1 MIQIMKIAGVC
12 STMSLTVLRSGLSIV
27 LAMLLPGQ
35 LLAADSASAMLYANG
50 AAWVNGNTVPK
61 SAAVFAGD
69 MVQTRPDSSANL
81 SASGSSVMVLADSL
95 VKFQGSAV
103 EIEHG
108 AVRVSTAQ
116 GLATRAGEVT
126 VKPAGNSWTEFQ
138 VTDVDGRVQI
148 VATKGDVTIQD
159 QQGTTTVQEGQQ
171 TTRDD
176 TSNPEQKKR
185 KRRRGTGAAPAAGGG
200 ILSSNTAIYTGLAII
215 GGVTTW
221 VLIQDDDPL
230 SPSCPNKTCQ

>member
-1 MIQIMKIAGVC
+1 
-12 STMSLTVLRSGLSIV
+12 MSVTALRAGLSIV

-50 AAWVNGNTVPK
+50 TAWVNGNTVPK

-69 MVQTRPDSSANL
+69 MVQTRPDSTAHL

-95 VKFQGSAV
+95 VKFQGPAV

-126 VKPAGNSWTEFQ
+126 VKPAGSSWTEFQ
-138 VTDVDGRVQI
+138 VTDVDGQVQI
-148 VATKGDVTIQD
+148 VATKGDLTIQD
-159 QQGTTTVQEGQQ
+159 QQGTTTIQEGQQ

-176 TSNPEQKKR
+176 TSNPEQKKK
-185 KRRRGTGAAPAAGGG
+185 KRRRGTGAATAAGGG

-230 SPSCPNKTCQ
+230 SPSCPNNTCP

>member
-1 MIQIMKIAGVC
+1 ML
-12 STMSLTVLRSGLSIV
+12 LTALRAGLSIV

-50 AAWVNGNTVPK
+50 TAWVNGSTVPK

-69 MVQTRPDSSANL
+69 MVQTRPDSTAHL

-95 VKFQGSAV
+95 VKFEGPAV

-126 VKPAGNSWTEFQ
+126 VKPAGDSWTEFQ

-148 VATKGDVTIQD
+148 VATKGDLTIQD

-176 TSNPEQKKR
+176 TSNPEQKKKK
-185 KRRRGTGAAPAAGGG
+185 KRRGAGAATAAGGG
-200 ILSSNTAIYTGLAII
+200 VLSSTPAIYTGLAII

-221 VLIQDDDPL
+221 VLLQDDDPL
-230 SPSCPNKTCQ
+230 SPACRNPNCQ

>member
-1 MIQIMKIAGVC
+1 MIQNA
-12 STMSLTVLRSGLSIV
+12 LRSALSIM
-27 LAMLLPGQ
+27 LAMLIPAH
-35 LLAADSASAMLYANG
+35 LLAADSASAMLYSNG
-50 AAWVNGNTVPK
+50 TAWINGSTVPK

-69 MVQTRPDSSANL
+69 LVQTRPDSTANL

-95 VKFQGSAV
+95 VKFQGPAV

-126 VKPAGNSWTEFQ
+126 IKPAGNAWTEFQ
-138 VTDVDGRVQI
+138 VTDVDGQVQI
-148 VATKGDVTIQD
+148 VASKGDVTVQD
-159 QQGTTTVQEGQQ
+159 PQGTTTIQEGQQ

-176 TSNPEQKKR
+176 TSNPEKKKR
-185 KRRRGTGAAPAAGGG
+185 KRRKGTGAATAAGGG
-200 ILSSNTAIYTGLAII
+200 IMSSSAALYTGIAIV

-221 VLIQDDDPL
+221 VLIQGDDPL
-230 SPSCPNKTCQ
+230 SPACPTPNCQ

>member
-1 MIQIMKIAGVC
+1 
-12 STMSLTVLRSGLSIV
+12 MSLTVLRAGLSIV

-50 AAWVNGNTVPK
+50 TAWVNGNTVPK

-69 MVQTRPDSSANL
+69 LVQTRPDSTAHL

-95 VKFQGSAV
+95 VKFEGPAV

-108 AVRVSTAQ
+108 AVRVSTAK
-116 GLATRAGEVT
+116 GLAMRAGEVT
-126 VKPAGNSWTEFQ
+126 VKPAGSSWTEFQ
-138 VTDVDGRVQI
+138 VTDVDGQVQI
-148 VATKGDVTIQD
+148 VATKGDLTIQD
-159 QQGTTTVQEGQQ
+159 QQGTTTIQEGQQ

-176 TSNPEQKKR
+176 TSNPEQKKK
-185 KRRRGTGAAPAAGGG
+185 KRRRGTGAATAAGGG

-221 VLIQDDDPL
+221 VLLQDDDPL
-230 SPSCPNKTCQ
+230 SPSCPNNTCP